1 MKKKLNDENG
11 HEQFGFQSNKGTR
24 DAIFCFNILAQKQM
38 EVQRDL
44 YACFIDYAKA
54 FDRVK
59 HAEMIE
65 ALTRTGIDGKDIRII
80 SQLYWNQKAAIRVE
94 EDLSNPAEIKRGVRQ
109 GCVLSPYLFNIY
121 TEYIFRESNNMTG
134 IQIHGQNINNIRYV
148 DDTTLLA
155 NSKEDLQKIF
165 NTVKEESAKKGLEMN
180 VSKTKTMVISKNKEL
195 RADIEADEEI
205 LEQVE
210 HFKYLGQIV
219 NNEIKSDQ
227 EIIKRIAQAKST
239 FINMSDILL
248 SKDISLKLR
257 LKIINLYIYPIVLYG
272 DETWTIYTDTINRI
286 EAFEMWIF
294 RKLARV
300 SYKDRITNVEVLRR
314 LGVKRE
320 LMSKIKKDKLTY
332 FGHVIRHESI
342 QKTVLTG
349 KAEGRRG
356 RGRPRRKWTDDIKD
370 WTGMNMTNCSTLA
383 QNRASWRTVASQPLS
398 SADRVSQ
405 STGRTPRLD

>member
-1 MKKKLNDENG
+1 
-11 HEQFGFQSNKGTR
+11 
-24 DAIFCFNILAQKQM
+24 
-38 EVQRDL
+38 
-44 YACFIDYAKA
+44 
-54 FDRVK
+54 
-59 HAEMIE
+59 
-65 ALTRTGIDGKDIRII
+65 
-80 SQLYWNQKAAIRVE
+80 
-94 EDLSNPAEIKRGVRQ
+94 
-109 GCVLSPYLFNIY
+109 
-121 TEYIFRESNNMTG
+121 
-134 IQIHGQNINNIRYV
+134 
-148 DDTTLLA
+148 
-155 NSKEDLQKIF
+155 
-165 NTVKEESAKKGLEMN
+165 
-180 VSKTKTMVISKNKEL
+180 MVISKNKEL

-272 DETWTIYTDTINRI
+272 DETWTLYTDTINRI

-332 FGHVIRHESI
+332 FGHVMRHESI
-342 QKTVLTG
+342 QKTILTG
-349 KAEGRRG
+349 KTEGQRG